1 MIHKLFPTAVYQ
13 VTLGTE
19 WTQAVIDLADELAGK
34 LPKLAGTTSDIKGYS
49 NYHQRPELEGLFTA
63 VAHHTRLYLNA
74 LGYAQQNFELWA
86 TKTWIVDSDA
96 NRSSTV
102 GEHTHPSS
110 DISMVYYALNDGSAP
125 IEFLNTHQPNET
137 FGKSNIHDWPVR
149 RAVTEFNCQAKSQP
163 AQAGDLIIFPSK
175 LAHRVAARP
184 NTRRISLSSD
194 MIMTIKPNLKGVE
207 FTRNSPVTWK
217 NLL

>member
-13 VTLGTE
+13 VALGTE
-19 WTQAVIDLADELAGK
+19 WTQPVIDLADELAENK
-34 LPKLAGTTSDIKGYS
+34 LNLAGTTSDLKGYS
-49 NYHQRPELEGLFTA
+49 DYHQRPELAGLFEA

-86 TKTWIVDSDA
+86 TKTWIVDSQA
-96 NRSSTV
+96 NKDSIV

-110 DISMVYYALNDGSAP
+110 DISMVYYARNDGSAP

-137 FGKSNIHDWPVR
+137 FGMSNLHDWPVR

-175 LAHRVAARP
+175 LAHRVPARP
-184 NTRRISLSSD
+184 ASRRISLSSD
-194 MIMTIKPNLKGVE
+194 MIMTVKPALKGVE